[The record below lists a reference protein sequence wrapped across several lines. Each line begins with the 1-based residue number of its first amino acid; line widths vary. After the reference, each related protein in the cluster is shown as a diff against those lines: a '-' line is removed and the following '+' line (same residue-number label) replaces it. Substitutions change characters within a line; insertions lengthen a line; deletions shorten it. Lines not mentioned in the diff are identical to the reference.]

1 MTSKTKTPTVIHTP
15 ASDDLVARFTAGS
28 LASRLAQLEIGESIA
43 ECRKIQRKEMAS
55 YDRSAEHRRIDATV
69 GSAIQRVRVKLDFE
83 FETDRIA
90 VVTTSGDV
98 VIGSLVTRIS

>member
-1 MTSKTKTPTVIHTP
+1 MASKHKTPTIIHTP

-28 LASRLAQLEIGESIA
+28 LASRIAQLEIGESIA
-43 ECRKIQRKEMAS
+43 ECRKIPRDELKT
-55 YDRSAEHRRIDATV
+55 YDRSSEHRRIDGTV
-69 GSAIQRVRVKLDFE
+69 ASAIQRVQVKLDRRY
-83 FETDRIA
+83 ETDRIA